1 MTNSLKTE
9 PKIVKLD
16 LLGIGSKRYLALLE
30 SVRSVIQRMELDI
43 PINEIRDIDQILTYD
58 IIGIPALFINGEFLY
73 QTDVPT
79 EEELERT
86 FRQILQRQNV

>member
-58 IIGIPALFINGEFLY
+58 IIGIPALCINGEFLY